1 MPKRTDAGK
10 YPESFTI
17 LVINPGSTST
27 KVAVYEDKKQVFMS
41 SITHSDEE
49 LKRFNSVS
57 EQHQFRSDIVL
68 EELANN
74 QIAMASVD
82 GVVGRGGLL
91 HPIPGGTYLV
101 NEKMLDDLRMAQYGE
116 HACNLGGIIAHAIAS
131 ELGVPSFI
139 VDSVVVDEMDPV
151 ARISGIPE
159 IQRRSIFHALNHKS
173 IARRAAEELQKEYEE
188 VNLIVAHLGG
198 GISIGVHA
206 CGRVIDVNNAYD
218 GDGPFAPERAGG
230 IPAGQLVELCF
241 SGKYTKEQI
250 QKKLVGQAGMVAYLD
265 TNDMRK
271 TRDLIQGGDERAQI
285 IFEAMA
291 YQVAKEIGAC
301 AAVLKGKVDGIVLS
315 GGLTYDDEFIS
326 LIRERVSWIGR
337 LFISQGEKEMQ
348 ALALGALR
356 ILRGTEAPK
365 TYE

>member
-1 MPKRTDAGK
+1 M
-10 YPESFTI
+10 
-17 LVINPGSTST
+17 
-27 KVAVYEDKKQVFMS
+27 
-41 SITHSDEE
+41 
-49 LKRFNSVS
+49 
-57 EQHQFRSDIVL
+57 
-68 EELANN
+68 
-74 QIAMASVD
+74 
-82 GVVGRGGLL
+82 
-91 HPIPGGTYLV
+91 
-101 NEKMLDDLRMAQYGE
+101 
-116 HACNLGGIIAHAIAS
+116 
-131 ELGVPSFI
+131 
-139 VDSVVVDEMDPV
+139 
-151 ARISGIPE
+151 
-159 IQRRSIFHALNHKS
+159 
-173 IARRAAEELQKEYEE
+173 
-188 VNLIVAHLGG
+188 
-198 GISIGVHA
+198 HA

-291 YQVAKEIGAC
+291 YQVAKEAPKKYVIWC
-301 AAVLKGKVDGIVLS
+301 FYL
-315 GGLTYDDEFIS
+315 
-326 LIRERVSWIGR
+326 
-337 LFISQGEKEMQ
+337 QEKEMQ

>member
-151 ARISGIPE
+151 ARIRCSS
-159 IQRRSIFHALNHKS
+159 RRWNIDRS
-173 IARRAAEELQKEYEE
+173 ARLRTC
-188 VNLIVAHLGG
+188 HR
-198 GISIGVHA
+198 
-206 CGRVIDVNNAYD
+206 C
-218 GDGPFAPERAGG
+218 
-230 IPAGQLVELCF
+230 
-241 SGKYTKEQI
+241 EQC
-250 QKKLVGQAGMVAYLD
+250 V
-265 TNDMRK
+265 
-271 TRDLIQGGDERAQI
+271 
-285 IFEAMA
+285 
-291 YQVAKEIGAC
+291 
-301 AAVLKGKVDGIVLS
+301 
-315 GGLTYDDEFIS
+315 
-326 LIRERVSWIGR
+326 
-337 LFISQGEKEMQ
+337 
-348 ALALGALR
+348 
-356 ILRGTEAPK
+356 
-365 TYE
+365 